1 MMQGMLK
8 ELVDEAWKYAYNA
21 TKGYS
26 GDEPIG
32 FMDYYTEKLTELV
45 VLRCARSCVENI
57 ADPRDTIELQ
67 CAKKIK
73 LTFGIK

>member
-1 MMQGMLK
+1 MNAILK
-8 ELVDEAWKYAYNA
+8 DLCEQAKVYATTA
-21 TKGYS
+21 TKDFT

-32 FMDYYTEKLTELV
+32 FMDFHTEKFADLIIDKCV
-45 VLRCARSCVENI
+45 RACVEDI

-67 CAKKIK
+67 CAQKIK

>member
-1 MMQGMLK
+1 MNALLK
-8 ELVDEAWKYAYNA
+8 ELVDESWKYACQS
-21 TKGYS
+21 TRGYS

-32 FMDYYTEKLTELV
+32 FMDYYTEKLAELI

-67 CAKKIK
+67 CAQKIK
-73 LTFGIK
+73 RKFGVE

>member
-1 MMQGMLK
+1 MNAILK
-8 ELVDEAWKYAYNA
+8 ELVDEASKYAYNA
-21 TKGYS
+21 TKDYS
-26 GDEPIG
+26 GDEPSW
-32 FMDYYTEKLTELV
+32 FMDYYTEKLAELI

-67 CAKKIK
+67 CAQKIK

>member
-1 MMQGMLK
+1 MNALLK
-8 ELVDEAWKYAYNA
+8 ELVDESWKYAYQS
-21 TKGYS
+21 TRGYS

-32 FMDYYTEKLTELV
+32 FMDYYTEKLAELI

-67 CAKKIK
+67 CALKIK